1 MATLV
6 NVIGSRITSETDLLI
21 CLGDGEGFYIGL
33 FKVKTHPKYGWHLP
47 IGQSPGLN

>member
-21 CLGDGEGFYIGL
+21 CLGDREGFYIGL
-33 FKVKTHPKYGWHLP
+33 FKVRRPT
-47 IGQSPGLN
+47 LNMGGTFPLAKVLD